1 MENRPRDLTTLQR
14 HFATAVHADPA
25 IPASFTQACRDSL
38 ATLALDGTPL
48 FIESGVQGTFPLF
61 LLSLT
66 DKTGDMVFYT
76 TTPWLY
82 PTYAPIVFQKNYHY
96 LREME
101 TIVAHDHLF
110 QLKTV
115 QDGTVMVEETTNA
128 TARCLALYEIQTFKA
143 MLQRCIHTFAF

>member
-1 MENRPRDLTTLQR
+1 
-14 HFATAVHADPA
+14 
-25 IPASFTQACRDSL
+25 
-38 ATLALDGTPL
+38 
-48 FIESGVQGTFPLF
+48 
-61 LLSLT
+61 
-66 DKTGDMVFYT
+66 MVFYT

-82 PTYAPIVFQKNYHY
+82 PTYAPMVFQKNYHY

-143 MLQRCIHTFAF
+143 IMIQRCMPTLTS